1 MVSKAGSMLLIVG
14 ISSLT
19 NVITVP
25 ALCAI
30 SSETMIKLR
39 CNRSPSAPCLCT
51 KHQNVALTAKSLKK
65 VGIVVDANPERMV
78 KEQNLK
84 DKVREKLDENTPFK
98 HSQWK
103 RVEIEEKG
111 KKKYVTKILETT
123 LAKQKFI
130 SIFEQQVVRC
140 NRSPSAPL

>member
-1 MVSKAGSMLLIVG
+1 VRTKDC
-14 ISSLT
+14 T
-19 NVITVP
+19 F
-25 ALCAI
+25 
-30 SSETMIKLR
+30 
-39 CNRSPSAPCLCT
+39 SPL
-51 KHQNVALTAKSLKK
+51 
-65 VGIVVDANPERMV
+65 ERMV

-98 HSQWK
+98 HSQCK

-130 SIFEQQVVRC
+130 SILIYHDRMQRDRC
-140 NRSPSAPL
+140 LIEICTLDLL